1 MRYGMM
7 YKQGDIVLIP
17 VPYSDL
23 TSQKRRPVLIISGDI
38 YNKSTDDVIVA
49 AITSNIRGNKNEIV
63 FDNDNMIIGKLQK
76 ESCIRPD
83 KIYTLSKS
91 IIIKKFGEIE
101 EKKVLETKQR
111 LIEILKT

>member
-1 MRYGMM
+1 MM
-7 YKQGDIVLIP
+7 HKQGDIVLIP

-23 TSQKRRPVLIISGDI
+23 TSHKRRPVLILSNDI

-49 AITSNIRGNKNEIV
+49 AITSNIRGIKNEVV
-63 FDNDNMIIGKLQK
+63 FDNDNMLVGELKK

-101 EKKVLETKQR
+101 ESKLIETKDR
-111 LIEILKT
+111 LIEIL